1 MEAVKLESEVKIKK
15 RILKKA
21 LEIIP
26 NNPRLWQELI
36 ELEKD
41 DDEAR
46 ELLRTAVECVPA
58 NVDMWLALA
67 KLETYQKAREVLNR
81 ARNILPMEASFWIA
95 AAKLEES
102 VGKDQQLIDKVILK
116 GIKVLQQ
123 NKAQVNRD
131 DWIEEAQYAE
141 RSENTFVCKAIVKS
155 ICFEGLLEANKVQN
169 ILEDLRKLQE
179 AKSYVTLRAM
189 YSYAIDNIEYNK
201 QLIQAALDFEIG
213 LDKEGQENEL
223 IEIINKSVELHPQ
236 DEELWIE
243 CIKSLWNK
251 KEEVKK
257 LIERAIEAM
266 PQNENILLY
275 ASKKEREEGNIEKAR
290 EYL

>member
-1 MEAVKLESEVKIKK
+1 
-15 RILKKA
+15 
-21 LEIIP
+21 
-26 NNPRLWQELI
+26 
-36 ELEKD
+36 
-41 DDEAR
+41 
-46 ELLRTAVECVPA
+46 
-58 NVDMWLALA
+58 MWLALA

-123 NKAQVNRD
+123 NKAQ
-131 DWIEEAQYAE
+131 
-141 RSENTFVCKAIVKS
+141 
-155 ICFEGLLEANKVQN
+155 
-169 ILEDLRKLQE
+169 
-179 AKSYVTLRAM
+179 
-189 YSYAIDNIEYNK
+189 
-201 QLIQAALDFEIG
+201 LIQAALDFEIG
-213 LDKEGQENEL
+213 LDKEGQDNEL

-290 EYL
+290 EYLLQ